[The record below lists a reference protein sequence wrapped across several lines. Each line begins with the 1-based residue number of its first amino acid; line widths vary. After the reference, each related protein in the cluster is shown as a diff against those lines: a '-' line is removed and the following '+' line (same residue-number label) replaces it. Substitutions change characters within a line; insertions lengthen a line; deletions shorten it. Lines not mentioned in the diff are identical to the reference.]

1 MNSVVG
7 LNLNLKISSDKRLA
21 ILFVFGLL
29 KFKPFD
35 TGLNNEISTIGFG
48 REYTIVT
55 LSCYLAVT
63 GLFSATSR
71 SGGIKVENVCIG
83 AGKGRAK
90 I

>member
-48 REYTIVT
+48 REYKFK
-55 LSCYLAVT
+55 
-63 GLFSATSR
+63 FS
-71 SGGIKVENVCIG
+71 IIG
-83 AGKGRAK
+83 N